1 MDPEREREHPGGRNR
16 KGKRKRGIYQ
26 PYRRDGR
33 KKSYNKLYGRIRRGK
48 VPSDTPLMDELKR
61 LHDEYTEKY
70 ENTHQKDR
78 EAVWKEYIQ
87 KNKELLG

>member
-1 MDPEREREHPGGRNR
+1 
-16 KGKRKRGIYQ
+16 
-26 PYRRDGR
+26 
-33 KKSYNKLYGRIRRGK
+33 
-48 VPSDTPLMDELKR
+48 MDELKR

>member
-1 MDPEREREHPGGRNR
+1 MHMISLLT
-16 KGKRKRGIYQ
+16 KQ
-26 PYRRDGR
+26 L
-33 KKSYNKLYGRIRRGK
+33 KK
-48 VPSDTPLMDELKR
+48 

-70 ENTHQKDR
+70 ENTHKKDR